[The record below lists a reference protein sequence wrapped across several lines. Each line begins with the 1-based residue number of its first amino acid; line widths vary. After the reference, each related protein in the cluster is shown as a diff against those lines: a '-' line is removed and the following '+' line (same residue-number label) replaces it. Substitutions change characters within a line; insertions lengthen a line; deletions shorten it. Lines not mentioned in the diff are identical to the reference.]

1 MDMLHCRLSL
11 PLQASIG
18 RMSFVAVIF
27 ELPKLYRRPCPFRG
41 GQHGKS
47 TTFTHVFASG
57 SGINV
62 PLTVCNAPGWKYA

>member
-27 ELPKLYRRPCPFRG
+27 ELPKLYQRPCPFRG
-41 GQHGKS
+41 GNMEKARLS
-47 TTFTHVFASG
+47 RTFSLQEVA
-57 SGINV
+57 
-62 PLTVCNAPGWKYA
+62 